1 MKVSSGNKGDTVR
14 SDCFAE
20 LWENGGPS
28 NQVFLKSKVKAL
40 YGKSIEELCFDI
52 FDFFEMKGFTVEID
66 DSGALPFVI
75 AARLE
80 AAIKQLV
87 PTGKNYLFEK
97 LPENNYPVD
106 PDRFRRSRLY
116 VPGNNPKM
124 MINAGIY
131 GSDAVILDLEDA
143 VLPGKKKEA
152 AILVRN
158 ALCQVNFYGAERMV
172 RINPVPEGLDDL
184 EYIVPFGVHTILVPK
199 CESPDQIL
207 FVEQRIRKI
216 AGHYK
221 ALNLIPIIET
231 ALGVENAFEI
241 AVSSENVVALAIGLE
256 DYTADI
262 GAQRTTEGQESFYAR
277 SRIVN
282 AARAAGIQPLDS
294 VVANF
299 EDLQALALSARNSK
313 AMGFEGI
320 GCIHPGQVKTVNKN
334 LSPSEKEI
342 EKAQKIVFA
351 FQKAEEEGLGV
362 VAVDSKMVDAP
373 VVKRAQRT
381 IEHAVK
387 FGLTNKNWMENY
399 GNKVD

>member
-1 MKVSSGNKGDTVR
+1 MKVSSGNKGDAVR

-20 LWENGGPS
+20 LWDEGNAS
-28 NQVFLKSKVKAL
+28 NQIFLKSKVKSL
-40 YGKSIEELCFDI
+40 YGKSIETLGHEIL
-52 FDFFEMKGFTVEID
+52 DFYDLKGFSVNIE

-87 PTGKNYLFEK
+87 ATEKSFLFEK
-97 LPENNYPVD
+97 LPENDYLIAPT
-106 PDRFRRSRLY
+106 RYRRSRLY

-143 VLPGKKKEA
+143 VHPAKKAEA

-172 RINPVPEGLDDL
+172 RINQVPEGLTDL
-184 EYIVPFGVHTILVPK
+184 EYIVPFWVHTIVIPK
-199 CESPDQIL
+199 CESSDDIL
-207 FVEQRIRKI
+207 FVEQRIQKI
-216 AGHYK
+216 TGRANTIH
-221 ALNLIPIIET
+221 LIPIIES

-262 GAQRTTEGQESFYAR
+262 GAQRTDEGRESFFAR

-294 VVANF
+294 VFSNF
-299 EDLQALALSARNSK
+299 EDLEALADAARNSK
-313 AMGFEGI
+313 ALGFEGI
-320 GCIHPGQVKTVNKN
+320 GCIHPGQIQTANKSF
-334 LSPSEKEI
+334 SPSEKEI
-342 EKAQKIVFA
+342 EKAKKIVLA
-351 FQKAEEEGLGV
+351 FSLAEKEGKGV
-362 VAVDSKMVDAP
+362 VAVDSKMVDTP
-373 VVKRAQRT
+373 VVKRAQKT
-381 IEHAVK
+381 IDHAIT
-387 FGLTNKNWMENY
+387 FGLLNQNWMDSY
-399 GNKVD
+399 GNELG

>member
-1 MKVSSGNKGDTVR
+1 MKVSSGNKGDTIR

-40 YGKSIEELCFDI
+40 YGKSIEELCLEI
-52 FDFFEMKGFTVEID
+52 FDFFEIKGFTVEID
-66 DSGALPFVI
+66 DFGALPFVI

-87 PTGKNYLFEK
+87 PTGKSYLFER
-97 LPENNYPVD
+97 LPENNYPVE

-158 ALCQVNFYGAERMV
+158 ALCQINFYGAERMV

-207 FVEQRIRKI
+207 FIDQRIRKI
-216 AGHYK
+216 TGHYK
-221 ALNLIPIIET
+221 VLNLIPIIET
-231 ALGVENAFEI
+231 ALGIENAFEI

-262 GAQRTTEGQESFYAR
+262 GAQRSTEGQESFYAR

-294 VVANF
+294 VVSNF
-299 EDLQALALSARNSK
+299 EDLQELAHSACNSK

-320 GCIHPGQVKTVNKN
+320 GCIHPGQVKTVNESF
-334 LSPSEKEI
+334 SPTEKEI
-342 EKAQKIVFA
+342 EKAKKIVFA
-351 FQKAEEEGLGV
+351 FHEAEAKGLGV

-387 FGLTNKNWMENY
+387 FGITDKNWMESY
-399 GNKVD
+399 GNKLD